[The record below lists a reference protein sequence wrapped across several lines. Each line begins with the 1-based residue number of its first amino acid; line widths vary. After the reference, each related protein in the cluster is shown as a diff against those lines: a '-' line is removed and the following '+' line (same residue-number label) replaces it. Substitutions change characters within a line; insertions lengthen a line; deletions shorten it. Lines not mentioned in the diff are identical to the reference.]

1 MTLLIP
7 VTPVPS
13 QTLSVTLGE
22 QRCKLNIYQKAFGVF
37 VDLYVNDEAVVVGAL
52 ARNLVYIVRSGYLGF
67 VGDLYFNDT
76 NGNSDPSYETLGS
89 RFVLLYDEG

>member
-1 MTLLIP
+1 MTLLVP
-7 VTPVPS
+7 LTPVPS

-22 QRCKLNIYQKAFGVF
+22 QRCRLNVYQKAFGVF
-37 VDLYVNDEAVVVGAL
+37 VDVYVNDALVVAGSL
-52 ARNLVYIVRSGYLGF
+52 ARNLVPLVRSGYLGF

-76 NGNSDPSYETLGS
+76 NGSSDPNHDGLGS